1 MAEILRLP
9 EFWSAVSALVW
20 PIALLVLV
28 LALRGPIAAL
38 LSRDTVSIRVSGV
51 EISVADAARRAN
63 TDLVKLQERVAEL
76 ESRLEE
82 DEEAWQ
88 ASHGD
93 LPSPDRAVAPTP
105 SRSFSL
111 LWVDDHPA
119 NNAFLVSRLEQ
130 EGMRVRSERS
140 TADAM
145 RALGQEPLDAVVTDL
160 GRDEAGGANAMAGLD
175 LIRAMRAAGHGQPV
189 LVFAGVRALEHR
201 EALLSA
207 GAETVTNVGVDVF
220 KFVAK
225 HRDAA

>member
-20 PIALLVLV
+20 PLALLVLV
-28 LALRGPIAAL
+28 LALRAPIAAL
-38 LSRDTVSIRVSGV
+38 LSRETVKLSVAGV

-63 TDLVKLQERVAEL
+63 ADLVKLQERVAEL
-76 ESRLEE
+76 ESRLEL
-82 DEEAWQ
+82 DEEAW
-88 ASHGD
+88 AEAGG
-93 LPSPDRAVAPTP
+93 PSPTPDAAVARTP
-105 SRSFSL
+105 SRSFSI

-119 NNAFLVSRLEQ
+119 NNAFLVSRLEE
-130 EGMRVRSERS
+130 EGLRVRGERT

-145 RALGQEPLDAVVTDL
+145 RALGQEPLDVVVTDL
-160 GRDEAGGANAMAGLD
+160 GREEEGRRNAMAGLD

-189 LVFAGVRALEHR
+189 MVYAGVRALEHR
-201 EALLSA
+201 EALQSA
-207 GAETVTNVGVDVF
+207 GAEVVTGVGVDVF

>member
-20 PIALLVLV
+20 PLALLVLV
-28 LALRGPIAAL
+28 LALRAPIAAL
-38 LSRDTVSIRVSGV
+38 LSRETVKLSVAGV

-63 TDLVKLQERVAEL
+63 ADLVKLQERVAEL
-76 ESRLEE
+76 ESRLEL
-82 DEEAWQ
+82 DEEAW
-88 ASHGD
+88 AEAGG
-93 LPSPDRAVAPTP
+93 PSPTPDAAVARTP
-105 SRSFSL
+105 SRSFSI

-119 NNAFLVSRLEQ
+119 NNAFLVSRLEE
-130 EGMRVRSERS
+130 EGLRERGERT

-145 RALGQEPLDAVVTDL
+145 RALGQEPLDVVVTDL
-160 GRDEAGGANAMAGLD
+160 GREEEGRRNAMAGLD

-189 LVFAGVRALEHR
+189 MVYAGVRALEHR
-201 EALLSA
+201 EALQSA
-207 GAETVTNVGVDVF
+207 GAEVVTGVGVDVF